1 MGSSAVGAFA
11 QWEFY
16 KQHQVTQFSAEG
28 NNLVLVAESQTD
40 DLTRT
45 TTKSRL

>member
-40 DLTRT
+40 DLRT
-45 TTKSRL
+45 TTKSLL